1 MGRSCCRPS
10 GTESRP
16 LGRPVAATPA
26 WRCDLERAVAGRLP
40 LDTASPLG
48 ILWQYEQRSTVLAAE
63 AGVALEDLKKESVCL
78 HVVPSVQIVD
88 RATCICLHA
97 SEMLEGTQW

>member
-40 LDTASPLG
+40 LDTASPPG
-48 ILWQYEQRSTVLAAE
+48 ILWQCEQRSTVLAAKP
-63 AGVALEDLKKESVCL
+63 GVALEDLKKE
-78 HVVPSVQIVD
+78 HVVPSAQIVD
-88 RATCICLHA
+88 RATCICLYT